1 MTLAQYLRIARAKWL
16 LIAIAVTLG
25 GTGAATYSWLQTPV
39 YSATAQMFIT
49 TRAAESN
56 IATLSQG
63 STFTQQRVKSYA
75 AVITAPDV
83 LEPVIED
90 LAIPGL
96 GAEGLASRVTASTPQ
111 DTVLLVLTVTDTS
124 PTNAARIANAIATEF
139 SSYVTQLELPSGKGT
154 SPVKVTLTSPAT
166 PPRSPISPRKSFNL
180 LLGLTLGLAM
190 GVGGAVLRDSLDRTI
205 GPKHDAGSVTSSPVL
220 AGIVDDPE
228 IKTSPLIIH
237 NAFSP
242 RAEAFRQLRTNI
254 RFLSVDHEVRSLV
267 VTSALAGEGKS
278 TTAANLA
285 IALAQGGDKVVL
297 IDADLRRPSAGDL
310 FGLTT
315 GVGLTSV
322 LLGDV
327 PLGDAV
333 QPWRDDLALWVL
345 TSGPIPPNP
354 SELIGSARMV
364 QVVEQLVAEGY
375 VVVVD
380 SPPLLPVTD
389 ASILARITS
398 GALLVVRARA
408 TRVEQLAAGA
418 DALRAAGAPI
428 LGVVVNCVP
437 KSGRGYYYGSGGYAY
452 TSKGQADRG
461 GHPGPATSWATP
473 APASP
478 DLGIE
483 VVSTPP
489 MAAPP
494 RATPSRAA
502 VPQGR
507 IAHGRSG
514 RRRKAPPPAPAP
526 AYPEQPPP
534 AAGAPTFYADQ
545 PSHQP
550 YDHRPV

>member
-1 MTLAQYLRIARAKWL
+1 MTLAQYLRIVRAHWL
-16 LIAIAVTLG
+16 LIAVVAALG
-25 GTGAATYSWLQTPV
+25 AAGAATYSWLQTPV
-39 YSATAQMFIT
+39 YSATARMFVT
-49 TRAAESN
+49 TQGANSDISA
-56 IATLSQG
+56 LSQG

-75 AVITAPDV
+75 DVITAPAV
-83 LEPVIED
+83 LQPVIDD
-90 LAIPGL
+90 LGL
-96 GAEGLASRVTASTPQ
+96 VGTTPQQLASRVSASSPL
-111 DTVLLVLTVTDTS
+111 DTVLLLVTVEDTS
-124 PTNAARIANAIATEF
+124 PKRAKDLANAIAGQFTT
-139 SSYVTQLELPSGKGT
+139 YVTELELPSGSGT
-154 SPVKVTLTSPAT
+154 SPVKITVTSPAVT
-166 PPRSPISPRKSFNL
+166 PVVPDSPRTKLNL
-180 LLGLTLGLAM
+180 ALGLLVGLGL
-190 GVGGAVLRDSLDRTI
+190 GLGATVLRDSLDRTV
-205 GPKHDAGSVTSSPVL
+205 GDRHDAGAVVGSPVL
-220 AGIVDDPE
+220 SAIGDDPE
-228 IKTSPLIIH
+228 VKTAPLIIH

-267 VTSALAGEGKS
+267 VTSSLANEGKS

-452 TSKGQADRG
+452 TSKGQAGRG

-534 AAGAPTFYADQ
+534 AAGAPTFYVDQ
-545 PSHQP
+545 PTHQP